1 MIYVKI
7 KRRGRGG
14 AAPAPP
20 APAAAPER
28 SLTERMFEQMER
40 NAAAGEQAL
49 GAGGVTS
56 LEALRRADAA
66 WRSLRTR
73 TDWGPRPE
81 FVHTTAAP
89 LGAPADVDV
98 AVCGGV
104 LGIFLAC
111 ALQLR
116 GLRVAVLERGPLLG
130 RTQEW
135 NISRKELQELVEM
148 GLLSEQEAE
157 ESITSEFNPVR
168 IGFHG
173 DAPGQGAEVWT
184 RDVLN
189 LGASPARLVAA
200 ARARFEAAGGRVL
213 ERTALEGLWVH
224 PDGVRLQLGCSGGSS
239 NGSTDQ
245 QQQQQQG
252 SLTSRLVLDC
262 MGHASPIVQQVR
274 WGRKPDGVCLVVGT
288 CCRGFDPEKNT
299 TGDVI
304 YTNGNSQPAASSSSS
319 SSSSS
324 SNGSSSNGSSGNGS
338 SPSSS
343 SSEGVFNTQFF
354 WEAFPAG
361 SGPADRTTYLFT
373 YLDAQ
378 PSRPSLEAMLDEYW
392 RLMPEYQ
399 GLQLEDLQVLRI
411 LFGWFPTFRDSPLRP
426 AFDRVLQVGDAS
438 GIQSPLSFGGF
449 GALTRHLRRLSG
461 AITEALEVDAL
472 DRGSLGWINAY
483 NPGLSGAWML
493 QRAMSVDAAAGP
505 GYDRTFINRLLA
517 ENFQAMQK
525 LGEPVLKPFLQDVI
539 QLGPLV
545 RSLAQQM
552 VSNPGMVPQIL
563 GRVGLPAMLDW
574 LRHLAGLTLFTFLHW
589 DVQKYKPLIERLPPR
604 QRFFMR
610 RAMEQWEYGAG
621 KDYKL

>member
-1 MIYVKI
+1 
-7 KRRGRGG
+7 
-14 AAPAPP
+14 
-20 APAAAPER
+20 
-28 SLTERMFEQMER
+28 MER
-40 NAAAGEQAL
+40 NAAAGKQAL
-49 GAGGVTS
+49 GAGGTTS

-66 WRSLRTR
+66 WRLMRTR
-73 TDWGPRPE
+73 TEWGPRPE
-81 FVHTTAAP
+81 FVHTEAQP

-130 RTQEW
+130 RAQEW

-148 GLLSEQEAE
+148 GLLTEQEAE
-157 ESITSEFNPVR
+157 ECITSEFNPVR
-168 IGFHG
+168 IAFHG
-173 DAPGQGAEVWT
+173 DNPGQGAEVWT

-200 ARARFEAAGGRVL
+200 VRARFEAAGGRVL
-213 ERTALEGLWVH
+213 ERTALQGLRVH
-224 PDGVRLQLGCSGGSS
+224 PDGVRLQLGGGGGGTGGS
-239 NGSTDQ
+239 NGAASQ
-245 QQQQQQG
+245 QRQQEEG
-252 SLTSRLVLDC
+252 SLTARLVLDC
-262 MGHASPIVQQVR
+262 MGHASPVVQQVR
-274 WGRKPDGVCLVVGT
+274 WGRKPDGVCLVVGA
-288 CCRGFDPEKNT
+288 CCRGFDPDTNT

-304 YTNGNSQPAASSSSS
+304 LTNCHSQPAASSSSS
-319 SSSSS
+319 G
-324 SNGSSSNGSSGNGS
+324 SNGSSSNGNGS
-338 SPSSS
+338 SSSNGRNGSS

-354 WEAFPAG
+354 WEAFPA
-361 SGPADRTTYLFT
+361 STGPSDRTTYLFT

-378 PSRPSLEAMLDEYW
+378 PERPSLEALLEEYW
-392 RLMPEYQ
+392 RLMPQYQ
-399 GLQLEDLQVLRI
+399 GVKLDDLQALRI
-411 LFGWFPTFRDSPLRP
+411 LFGCFPTYRDSPLRP

-449 GALTRHLRRLSG
+449 GALTRHLRRLTG
-461 AITEALEVDAL
+461 AIGEALEVDAL

-517 ENFQAMQK
+517 ENFQAMEK

-545 RSLAQQM
+545 RSLAKQM
-552 VSNPGMVPQIL
+552 ATNPGMVPQIL

-604 QRFFMR
+604 PRFLMR

-621 KDYKL
+621 KDYQL